1 VTIVF
6 CHAGGLSRSGP
17 KESEADYAFEMAG
30 SNIRFGVGATR
41 EVGLDLVDMGA
52 RHVCVFTDS
61 TLKDLAPVITVLQ
74 SLQDAKVGLLSP
86 LCSVL
91 TAHTRVHVCVCV
103 CAVCAVCGVCRAQV
117 NFVLYDK
124 VKVEPTDASFKH
136 AIEFV
141 TQTARKVTPT
151 GHFDAF
157 VAVLLPSPSVH
168 TTHTRHARRTTHTA
182 HTHVL

>member
-6 CHAGGLSRSGP
+6 GYAGGLSRSGP

-74 SLQDAKVGLLSP
+74 SLQDAKVPPPHLPLTTALL
-86 LCSVL
+86 C
-91 TAHTRVHVCVCV
+91 AHSAHAR
-103 CAVCAVCGVCRAQV
+103 VCGVCGATCRGQV

-157 VAVLLPSPSVH
+157 VAVPLPSPS
-168 TTHTRHARRTTHTA
+168 AHTA
-182 HTHVL
+182 HTARTAHAHVL